1 MIIYSKIRGFGKSKK
16 EEEKYWEVKKKEQEE
31 IRQQVEERDRKAKEH
46 KEALA
51 WCTKRCNEYKQ
62 EQHNKKLIEV
72 LNKI

>member
-16 EEEKYWEVKKKEQEE
+16 EEEEYWEAKKKEQEE
-31 IRQQVEERDRKAKEH
+31 IRQQVEERDRKAIEH

-62 EQHNKKLIEV
+62 EKNRKLIEV
-72 LNKI
+72 LNII